1 MVKRSI
7 ITVKFSRIKEED
19 IQLYLKLKEFDKPGS
34 IIKDILKGRL
44 TLSILQEEQKI
55 TLFVD
60 EDNDVSEW
68 IITIYVYMEPEYSD
82 IVDLE
87 QWFTKIAEQFGGEY
101 DGWGCMAYVYDDEED
116 DDENYEQGQA

>member
-44 TLSILQEEQKI
+44 TLSILQEEQKNRHI
-55 TLFVD
+55 KK
-60 EDNDVSEW
+60 
-68 IITIYVYMEPEYSD
+68 IY
-82 IVDLE
+82 L
-87 QWFTKIAEQFGGEY
+87 
-101 DGWGCMAYVYDDEED
+101 
-116 DDENYEQGQA
+116 

>member
-44 TLSILQEEQKI
+44 PLSILQEEQK
-55 TLFVD
+55 
-60 EDNDVSEW
+60 
-68 IITIYVYMEPEYSD
+68 
-82 IVDLE
+82 
-87 QWFTKIAEQFGGEY
+87 K
-101 DGWGCMAYVYDDEED
+101 
-116 DDENYEQGQA
+116 

>member
-44 TLSILQEEQKI
+44 PLSILQEEQKKI
-55 TLFVD
+55 GISKKYTFKHRLLAYTL
-60 EDNDVSEW
+60 
-68 IITIYVYMEPEYSD
+68 TYSY
-82 IVDLE
+82 
-87 QWFTKIAEQFGGEY
+87 FTQ
-101 DGWGCMAYVYDDEED
+101 
-116 DDENYEQGQA
+116 NP